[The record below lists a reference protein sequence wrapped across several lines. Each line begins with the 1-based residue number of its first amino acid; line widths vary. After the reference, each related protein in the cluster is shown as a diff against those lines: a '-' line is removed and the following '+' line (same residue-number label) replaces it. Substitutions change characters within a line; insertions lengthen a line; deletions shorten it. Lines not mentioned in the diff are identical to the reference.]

1 MHRSYTPPGDMH
13 TVPPLDA
20 PIMSPTVSG
29 SVSIPAPAAKSS
41 TPIRST
47 NTTYLK
53 LDIAP
58 ARMNPNANIRSV
70 TPHVLSDYVVAKETQ

>member
-1 MHRSYTPPGDMH
+1 MH

-47 NTTYLK
+47 NTIYLK

-58 ARMNPNANIRSV
+58 ARMC
-70 TPHVLSDYVVAKETQ
+70 